1 MKLKLKQFFL
11 SSGRDKIVLLASF
24 VALAFVLFYYSEFEN
39 KGVAYVAIL
48 VCLMFISFSL
58 MFISFSFA
66 MIKSPTEKSDEYQIA
81 EKENDFLEDFNGIF
95 KYNKYGFSFIE
106 EGSSEYIKWSEI
118 VEVNA
123 FSIRV
128 FENIKQSGY
137 EIITAQKI
145 YKFDAESAGVYKLTN
160 QLAGNL
166 SNWKL
171 ASAFNKINN
180 GIEKANL
187 YKKEY

>member
-11 SSGRDKIVLLASF
+11 SSGRDKIVLFSSV
-24 VALAFVLFYYSEFEN
+24 VALALVLFYYSEFEN
-39 KGVAYVAIL
+39 KGVAYVVIL
-48 VCLMFISFSL
+48 VCLV
-58 MFISFSFA
+58 FISFSFA
-66 MIKSPTEKSDEYQIA
+66 KIKSPTEKNDVYQIT

-106 EGSSEYIKWSEI
+106 EGSNEYIKWSEI

-128 FENIKQSGY
+128 FENTKQSGY
-137 EIITAQKI
+137 EIITAQKT
-145 YKFDAESAGVYKLTN
+145 YKFYSEAAGVYKLTN

-171 ASAFNKINN
+171 ASPFYKINN

-187 YKKEY
+187 YKKD